1 MLLRTRNAPLA
12 TGLFNPFPDWSITT
26 HMHRA
31 SYKPES
37 EMPRPPAP
45 LYPPGGIEA
54 RRAWRVKLMPAM
66 LIFGLWTAVGVFI
79 AVPDMLDGFK
89 WSETIGKFAEAWAW
103 ALLTPAI
110 LLVDRRLT
118 SADHS
123 VVRIA
128 VTHLVLSIPFSV
140 THTYLAGL
148 ILYPIPAIWW
158 NPLRSTE
165 FAIYFY
171 LGGWGTYC
179 AIIGV
184 LQTFKYYNRYLSS
197 QVELARVEKRLVE
210 SHLNALRLQLEP
222 HFLFNTLNAISSELA
237 ANPELARE
245 MIEDLGVLLRQSL
258 DCQGSKEIT
267 LAQELALLD
276 RYLAIQKLRFGDR
289 IAVQIEVEPA
299 TLSAMVPSMFLQP
312 LVENAIRHG
321 LEGRLSGGH
330 IIVSAGHVDDQ
341 LHVRVLDDG
350 VGLPPQ
356 WRIETSAG
364 LGINVTRERLQAL
377 YAEPDGHEFTVSRR
391 KGEGTEVAIR
401 IPLHSIGAE
410 ARGIEP

>member
-1 MLLRTRNAPLA
+1 MN
-12 TGLFNPFPDWSITT
+12 
-26 HMHRA
+26 RA
-31 SYKPES
+31 SYKS
-37 EMPRPPAP
+37 GYEMPPPMGL
-45 LYPPGGIEA
+45 LYPPGGIVVHRA
-54 RRAWRVKLMPAM
+54 RQVKLMPAI
-66 LIFGLWTAVGVFI
+66 LIFLVWTAVGVFL

-89 WSETIGKFAEAWAW
+89 WTETVGKFVEAWTW

-118 SADHS
+118 STTQN

-128 VTHLVLSIPFSV
+128 ATHLALSIPFSV
-140 THTYLAGL
+140 AHTYLAGL
-148 ILYPIPAIWW
+148 VLYPISEIWW
-158 NPLRSTE
+158 NPLRNTE

-179 AIIGV
+179 AIVGV
-184 LQTFKYYNRYLSS
+184 LQTFKYYNRFMGS
-197 QVELARVEKRLVE
+197 QIELARVEKRLVE

-245 MIEDLGVLLRQSL
+245 MIEDLGALLRHSL
-258 DCQGSKEIT
+258 ECQGSREIT

-289 IAVQIEVEPA
+289 IEIRVDVDPA

-321 LEGRLSGGH
+321 LEGRMSGGTVR
-330 IIVSAGHVDDQ
+330 VSAAQIDDQ
-341 LHVRVLDDG
+341 LHIAVLDDG

-356 WRIETSAG
+356 WAIETSAG
-364 LGINVTRERLQAL
+364 LGIGVTRERLQAL
-377 YAEPDGHEFTVSRR
+377 YQQPGGHDFTISRR
-391 KGEGTEVAIR
+391 KGAGTEVTIR
-401 IPLHSIGAE
+401 IPLHRTGAE
-410 ARGIEP
+410 VRDFAA

>member
-1 MLLRTRNAPLA
+1 MPMNYAAPELA
-12 TGLFNPFPDWSITT
+12 SRLDSPRAMGL
-26 HMHRA
+26 
-31 SYKPES
+31 
-37 EMPRPPAP
+37 PPAAEGKI
-45 LYPPGGIEA
+45 LG
-54 RRAWRVKLMPAM
+54 RAWYVKLTPAA
-66 LIFGLWTAVGVFI
+66 LIFALWTAVGVFI
-79 AVPDMLDGFK
+79 AVPDMLDGFQ
-89 WSETIGKFAEAWAW
+89 WSETIGKFVEAWTW
-103 ALLTPAI
+103 ALLTPVI

-118 SADHS
+118 SAGHS
-123 VVRIA
+123 VVRVA
-128 VTHLVLSIPFSV
+128 AEHLALSIPFSLA
-140 THTYLAGL
+140 HTVLAGL
-148 ILYPIPAIWW
+148 VLYPIPTIWW
-158 NPLRSTE
+158 NPLRNAE

-184 LQTFKYYNRYLSS
+184 LQTLKYYNRYLSS

-237 ANPELARE
+237 ADPELARE

-289 IAVQIEVEPA
+289 IAVRIEVEPA
-299 TLSAMVPSMFLQP
+299 TLSALVPSMFLQP

-321 LEGRLSGGH
+321 LEGRLSGGN
-330 IIVSAGHVDDQ
+330 ILVSAEHVDGQ

-356 WRIETSAG
+356 WKVETSAG
-364 LGINVTRERLQAL
+364 LGIGVTRERLQAL
-377 YAEPDGHEFTVSRR
+377 YAEPGGHDFTVSRR
-391 KGEGTEVAIR
+391 KGAGTEVAIR
-401 IPLHSIGAE
+401 IPLRSTGTE
-410 ARGIEP
+410 ARGVES